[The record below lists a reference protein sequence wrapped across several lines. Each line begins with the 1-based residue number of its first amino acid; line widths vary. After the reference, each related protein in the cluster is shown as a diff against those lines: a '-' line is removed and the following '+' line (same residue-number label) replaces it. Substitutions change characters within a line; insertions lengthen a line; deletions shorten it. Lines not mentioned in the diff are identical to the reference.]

1 MGCLL
6 LLAFLALG
14 MAAAWRLL
22 PGACV
27 QVRLWLG
34 AAGA

>member
-27 QVRLWLG
+27 QVRL
-34 AAGA
+34 